1 MPTDTFL
8 KNRRFSA
15 ACCGEL
21 QRREFYVMP
30 EQVKITIGNVTLRAE
45 LFDTACAKAI
55 AAGLP
60 IKARPDEWGD
70 EYYFEIPVTVSLD
83 ETATTKVKVGD
94 IGYWPPGRAMAIFFG
109 RTPMSTGSDPVPA
122 SAVNLVGKIIDDAT
136 LLKKAKGAAEII
148 IETLPGT

>member
-1 MPTDTFL
+1 
-8 KNRRFSA
+8 
-15 ACCGEL
+15 
-21 QRREFYVMP
+21 MP

-55 AAGLP
+55 AAMLP
-60 IKARPDEWGD
+60 IKTRPDEWGD
-70 EYYFEIPVTVSLD
+70 EYYFEIPLTVSLD

-109 RTPMSTGSDPVPA
+109 RTPMSIGSEPVPA
-122 SAVNLVGKIIDDAT
+122 SAVNLVGKIVDDAI

-148 IETLPGT
+148 IETLQGA

>member
-1 MPTDTFL
+1 MPT
-8 KNRRFSA
+8 
-15 ACCGEL
+15 
-21 QRREFYVMP
+21 
-30 EQVKITIGNVTLRAE
+30 QVRITVGNVRLRAE

-55 AAGLP
+55 VERIP
-60 IKARPDEWGD
+60 IKARPNEWGD
-70 EYYFEIPVTVSLD
+70 EYYFEVPVAASLD

-136 LLKKAKGAAEII
+136 LLKKTKGAAEII
-148 IETLPGT
+148 IELLQDA

>member
-1 MPTDTFL
+1 LDIE
-8 KNRRFSA
+8 RR
-15 ACCGEL
+15 G
-21 QRREFYVMP
+21 FYVMP

-55 AAGLP
+55 AARLP

-70 EYYFEIPVTVSLD
+70 EYYFEISLTVPLD

-109 RTPMSTGSDPVPA
+109 RTPISTGSAPVPA

-136 LLKKAKGAAEII
+136 LLKKARGAAEII
-148 IETLPGT
+148 IETLQGV